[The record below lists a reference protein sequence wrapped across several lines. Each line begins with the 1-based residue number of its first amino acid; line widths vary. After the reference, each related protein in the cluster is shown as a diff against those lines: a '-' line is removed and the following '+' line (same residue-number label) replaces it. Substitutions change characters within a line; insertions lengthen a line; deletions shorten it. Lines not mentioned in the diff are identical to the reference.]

1 MDSDGNVKNQ
11 LPLYRV
17 LRSLRSPIKSLYTSR
32 ELVISLVRREI
43 RSRFAGTFL
52 GLAWSVLA
60 PLVMLLIYAFVFGVV
75 FQARWGHGSEQNL
88 ANFAV
93 VIFCSISA
101 FNIFQECL
109 LRAPMAVVSQ
119 PNLVKKV
126 VFPTETLVL
135 SLMGAALFQGVINF
149 ALVIFANYLVTHT
162 FHWTVVFLPL
172 ILLPLIFL
180 TLGMGWLLA
189 SLGVF
194 FRDIQQMVGLL
205 ANALLFLTPIF
216 FSLEAL
222 PNSLKTFAMLNPLA
236 IIVEAVRKVVLWG
249 VIPDLWPLF
258 VCFVFSWCVM
268 QFGYAVFMRT
278 KPAFADVI

>member
-1 MDSDGNVKNQ
+1 M
-11 LPLYRV
+11 
-17 LRSLRSPIKSLYTSR
+17 
-32 ELVISLVRREI
+32 
-43 RSRFAGTFL
+43 
-52 GLAWSVLA
+52 LA

-75 FQARWGHGSEQNL
+75 FQARWGHGTEQNL
-88 ANFAV
+88 VNFAI
-93 VIFCSISA
+93 VIFCGISA

-109 LRAPMAVVSQ
+109 LRAPMTVVSQ

-135 SLMGAALFQGVINF
+135 SLMGASLFQGVINF
-149 ALVIFANYLVTHT
+149 ALVIIANYIVTHT
-162 FHWTVVFLPL
+162 VHWTIV
-172 ILLPLIFL
+172 LLPLTLLPLVFF
-180 TLGMGWLLA
+180 TLGIAWLLA

-194 FRDIQQMVGLL
+194 FRDIQQVVGLL

-222 PNSLKTFAMLNPLA
+222 PASLKTFALLNPLA

-249 VIPDLWPLF
+249 TIPDLLSLSL
-258 VCFVFSWCVM
+258 CFVFSWCVM